1 VVKLPVKV
9 TCCPAATARQL
20 GLKALPK
27 LAPPKLMVLD
37 ALAPVASVKLVQPL
51 TADGVFELVLPP
63 QETRTATEAVI
74 ANTTESFMKS
84 PSSNSPSLF

>member
-1 VVKLPVKV
+1 VKLPAKV
-9 TCCPAATARQL
+9 TCCPAATAKQL

-27 LAPPKLMVLD
+27 VAPPKLIALE

-51 TADGVFELVLPP
+51 TADGVVEFMLPP
-63 QETRTATEAVI
+63 QETKTATEAVI
-74 ANTTESFMKS
+74 ANTTENFMKS